1 MTILKDF
8 SILWSLL
15 HTLFLFLLLFESR
28 YPKKKT
34 LILSCATMVPLIVVN
49 TVIFIIVGPERY
61 TTLLLFTCSL
71 PSLFFF
77 WFLAKHRD
85 GRFFFTFCMVDSL
98 ILEII
103 YITSIVDFYL
113 GNTCIFMFA
122 ARIICIPLLELLI
135 YKKLRPI
142 YLSVQQ
148 SVNKGWY
155 VFAAISAIFY
165 VAMSLSVGHPTLIT
179 SRPEYLPAF
188 IMYLVL
194 MPLIY
199 IHIFNTLRHQQN
211 TFEMAE
217 KEKILQLQV
226 ANMRARIEEFSASTV
241 KLQEERH
248 NYRHKLNVISTLAEK
263 GQTEKIIEIVREYT
277 EMIPEKT
284 VRSYSNYPVL
294 DAVLTSYLEWAK
306 RKGIRVTTKLAF
318 PETLPV
324 NETELATALAN
335 AIENA
340 IQACEKIET
349 PKRYLELKSITEPCF
364 MLQIRNSFDGVV
376 DFSEEGIPLS
386 GKNGHGFGTRSI
398 VTFCEKNDAFYEFL
412 AEDKEFTLRLVF
424 T

>member
-1 MTILKDF
+1 MTILKDV

-34 LILSCATMVPLIVVN
+34 LILSLTAMIPLVIVNMVLFV
-49 TVIFIIVGPERY
+49 IVGPESCLKLM
-61 TTLLLFTCSL
+61 LLTCSL
-71 PSLFFF
+71 PSLIFF

-103 YITSIVDFYL
+103 YITNIVDYYL
-113 GNTCIFMFA
+113 GNTYIFMFA
-122 ARIICIPLLELLI
+122 ARILCIPLLELLI

-142 YLSVQQ
+142 YRTIQQ
-148 SVNKGWY
+148 SVEKGWF
-155 VFAAISAIFY
+155 VFAAIGAIFY
-165 VAMSLSVGHPTLIT
+165 VAMTISMSYPTIIT

-188 IMYLVL
+188 ILYLIL
-194 MPLIY
+194 MPVIY
-199 IHIFNTLRHQQN
+199 FHILNTLCHLQKS
-211 TFEMAE
+211 FEMAQ

-226 ANMRARIEEFSASTV
+226 ANMCARIEEFSASNE

-263 GQTEKIIEIVREYT
+263 GQTEKIMELVQEYT
-277 EMIPEKT
+277 QMIPEKAS
-284 VRSYSNYPVL
+284 RSYSDYPVL

-318 PETLPV
+318 PEKLPV
-324 NETELATALAN
+324 NDTDLATALAN

-349 PKRYLELKSITEPCF
+349 TKRYIEIKSITEPCF
-364 MLQIRNSFDGVV
+364 MLQIRNSFNGVIAF
-376 DFSEEGIPLS
+376 DEEGIPFAAQ
-386 GKNGHGFGTRSI
+386 KGHGFGTRSI
-398 VTFCEKNDAFYEFL
+398 AAFCDKNNAFYEFL
-412 AEDKEFTLRLVF
+412 ADDSEFTVRLIF
-424 T
+424 S